1 VRRADHLSRGVLPTV
16 ARHVWSR
23 NLMSNEPLARVGPQ
37 RHVGGGVEVVVGIGV
52 DIVTRGFMLGVHFL
66 AVASILFLSLVS
78 ICVQ

>member
-16 ARHVWSR
+16 ARRVWSR
-23 NLMSNEPLARVGPQ
+23 NLMSKEPLGRSVTWG
-37 RHVGGGVEVVVGIGV
+37 VGIGV

-66 AVASILFLSLVS
+66 AVASILFLPLVS